1 MSGFVEWI
9 NGVVQHL
16 GYTEIFFLM
25 ALESSLFPV
34 PSELVMIPA
43 GYRAAQ
49 GALDPVL
56 ATLAGGA
63 GSLLG
68 ASANYVLGRYVGRA
82 FLLRYGK
89 WFLINETK
97 YHEAE
102 QLFLKNANLATFVG
116 RFIPVIRHLISL
128 PAGTF
133 GMALLPFAVLTTI
146 GATIWC
152 GILVALGYYLGET
165 TVRMVAEYTH
175 LFGYAAIALTLV
187 FGLWFLLRRQRAE
200 PKNADSKEN
209 TP

>member
-1 MSGFVEWI
+1 MNAFAEWI

-16 GYTEIFFLM
+16 GYGEIFFLM

-49 GALDPVL
+49 GDLNPWL
-56 ATLAGGA
+56 ATLAGGG

-68 ASANYVLGRYVGRA
+68 ASANYLLGRYVGRA

-89 WFLINETK
+89 WVLINQAK
-97 YHEAE
+97 YQEAE
-102 QLFLKNANLATFVG
+102 ALFVKNANMATFVG

-133 GMALLPFAVLTTI
+133 GMALLPFAVLTTL

-152 GILVALGYYLGET
+152 GVLVTLGFYLGEPVMRVVT
-165 TVRMVAEYTH
+165 EYTH
-175 LFGYAAIALTLV
+175 LLGYAAVAVAAV
-187 FGLWFLLRRQRAE
+187 FGLWFLLRRR
-200 PKNADSKEN
+200 S

>member
-1 MSGFVEWI
+1 MSGFAVWVNEVI
-9 NGVVQHL
+9 QHL

-49 GALDPVL
+49 GELNPWL
-56 ATLAGGA
+56 AILAGGG

-102 QLFLKNANLATFVG
+102 RLFIKNANVATFVG

-133 GMALLPFAVLTTI
+133 GMALLPFAALTTL

-152 GILVALGYYLGET
+152 AVLVALGFYLGEPVMRIVT
-165 TVRMVAEYTH
+165 EYTH
-175 LFGYAAIALTLV
+175 LLGYAAVGLTLL
-187 FGLWFLLRRQRAE
+187 FGVWFLLRRQSPNDTE
-200 PKNADSKEN
+200 KPL
-209 TP
+209 

>member
-1 MSGFVEWI
+1 MSGFIDWI
-9 NGVVQHL
+9 NAVVQHL

-49 GALDPVL
+49 GALDPWL

-68 ASANYVLGRYVGRA
+68 ASANYLLGRTVGRV

-89 WFLINETK
+89 WFLINEAK

-102 QLFLKNANLATFVG
+102 RLFLQNANLATFVG

-133 GMALLPFAVLTTI
+133 GMALLPFALLTTL
-146 GATIWC
+146 GATMWC
-152 GILVALGYYLGET
+152 GVLVALGFHLGEPVIRSVT
-165 TVRMVAEYTH
+165 GYTH
-175 LFGYAAIALTLV
+175 LLGYAAIGLSLV
-187 FGLWFLLRRQRAE
+187 FAVWFLLRRQS
-200 PKNADSKEN
+200 PKTEKA
-209 TP
+209 P